1 MSVAVV
7 LNPPGDDVNW
17 MRNGSGVA
25 LGVWAQVEENPPQA
39 SASTIMAHK
48 EQKAF
53 FTKPSELKT

>member
-1 MSVAVV
+1 
-7 LNPPGDDVNW
+7 

-53 FTKPSELKT
+53 FTKPSD